1 MPGMFSALAA
11 LLAGAITAGQP
22 APPFDLPSDHG
33 GNVRLTD
40 YSGRKVVLAFFPKAF
55 TPG

>member
-1 MPGMFSALAA
+1 MLSALAA
-11 LLAGAITAGQP
+11 LLAGAIAVGQP

-33 GNVRLTD
+33 GKVKLAD
-40 YSGRKVVLAFFPKAF
+40 LAGHKVVLAFFPKAF